1 MIDFL
6 YWIVSSQCSYFLF
19 SAILSFSLNALLMIV
34 DLICYFYIFINLH
47 FPFSLLMRLLFHF
60 AAILSFSL
68 NALLI
73 VTLMKVPRQLT
84 HLELCLINLAA
95 GSCVP
100 SLTSYPIIASACYS
114 HRWLFG
120 PIGKYVKV
128 LIWKVKCGR
137 HGWLFGSTVS
147 AQTLNVM

>member
-1 MIDFL
+1 MNSKLKWLIFYTELFQANVLIFFFQL
-6 YWIVSSQCSYFLF
+6 YWASRWMPCLWLSIWFVIFTFSS
-19 SAILSFSLNALLMIV
+19 I
-34 DLICYFYIFINLH
+34 YIFLSVCWWG
-47 FPFSLLMRLLFHF
+47 FYFHF

-147 AQTLNVM
+147 A